1 MYRSVW
7 PHLCEPH
14 GAHWAHSTVW
24 RTCCTRN
31 VHCTPGTQCVPTS
44 LSQRSLHVSRPDR
57 LHGLLALSSEI
68 PKTQT
73 SVLEV
78 GTCQHP
84 QIPQALP
91 PVQGAAAIQITGRPL
106 RNMRNG
112 SWSVS
117 MDLLIFLSVLL
128 SVSLSLPSCLPVYTA
143 DTRCISFLMR
153 VCSVAGWMDGWMD
166 GWMLTLGFSIQR
178 SLNLTVMRILKQ
190 QACHPHSATKPQH
203 VTGDASTKT
212 QKRAEPVVFE

>member
-1 MYRSVW
+1 MRLAR
-7 PHLCEPH
+7 PHKCTGLYGHTCASH
-14 GAHWAHSTVW
+14 TVHIGP
-24 RTCCTRN
+24 TVQCGVPVVLGMFIVLQARN
-31 VHCTPGTQCVPTS
+31 VCQLGFRFCDR
-44 LSQRSLHVSRPDR
+44 LSQRRPDR

-128 SVSLSLPSCLPVYTA
+128 SVSLSLPPCLPVYTA

-166 GWMLTLGFSIQR
+166 AHASFDSEKLKSYGHENPQTASLSSTFS
-178 SLNLTVMRILKQ
+178 
-190 QACHPHSATKPQH
+190 H
-203 VTGDASTKT
+203 
-212 QKRAEPVVFE
+212 

>member
-1 MYRSVW
+1 M
-7 PHLCEPH
+7 
-14 GAHWAHSTVW
+14 
-24 RTCCTRN
+24 
-31 VHCTPGTQCVPTS
+31 
-44 LSQRSLHVSRPDR
+44 
-57 LHGLLALSSEI
+57 
-68 PKTQT
+68 
-73 SVLEV
+73 
-78 GTCQHP
+78 
-84 QIPQALP
+84 
-91 PVQGAAAIQITGRPL
+91 QGAAAIQITGRPL

-143 DTRCISFLMR
+143 DTRYISFLMR
-153 VCSVAGWMDGWMD
+153 VCSVAGWMDGWM
-166 GWMLTLGFSIQR
+166 LTLAYIQR